1 MTADETMSEVLAAV
15 AVAEAGR
22 TGQVRVVAHDGASWH
37 LIRDDST
44 LAGNRTLAVVLPG
57 EDPMGIAKRIL
68 GAKMSGLCVP
78 QAVLGLVGAERKPD
92 PRPKPATK
100 AAIAAAVSPPT
111 PPPPVEPAP
120 VVIPEPRPA
129 PVPHEV
135 RPPATTQRELW

>member
-1 MTADETMSEVLAAV
+1 MTADETMAEVLAAV
-15 AVAEAGR
+15 AAAEAGR
-22 TGQVRVVAHDGASWH
+22 TGRMQFIEHDGASWY
-37 LIRDDST
+37 LLTQTSEPMGD
-44 LAGNRTLAVVLPG
+44 ALAVVLPG

-68 GAKMSGLCVP
+68 GARLSGLCVP
-78 QAVLGLVGAERKPD
+78 QAVLGLVGAARPPD